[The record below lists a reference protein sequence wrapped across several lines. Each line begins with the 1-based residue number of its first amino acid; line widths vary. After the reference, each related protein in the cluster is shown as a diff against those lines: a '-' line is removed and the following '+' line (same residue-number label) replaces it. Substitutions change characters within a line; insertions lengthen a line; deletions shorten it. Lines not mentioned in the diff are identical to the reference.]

1 MKGWLPGIVCALVL
15 NPAQAVVFDCVA
27 DQALA
32 SDGKD
37 FAVVKVR
44 QRKRYT
50 IDTANGTLA
59 DGVRSWA
66 YQVLQQ
72 GDAQSERDW
81 VLLYLPRAVGAY
93 NPADDVLQQL
103 PFSGFFRIRVW
114 KEGSPFLHNW
124 GGILELGSC
133 KARGGG
139 GTTGSGGGFG
149 P

>member
-1 MKGWLPGIVCALVL
+1 MKSCLLGVVCAVL
-15 NPAQAVVFDCVA
+15 LSPAQAVVFDCVA

-37 FAVVKVR
+37 FSVVKVR

-50 IDTANGTLA
+50 IDTANGTLS
-59 DGVRSWA
+59 DDVRAWG

-72 GDAQSERDW
+72 GDAKAKQDW
-81 VLLYLPRAVGAY
+81 VLLYLPEAVGAY
-93 NPADDVLQQL
+93 NPADDVLRQL

-114 KEGSPFLHNW
+114 KEGNPFLHNW
-124 GGILELGSC
+124 GGVLELGSC
-133 KARGGG
+133 KSRRAQG
-139 GTTGSGGGFG
+139 GTGQGSGFG

>member
-1 MKGWLPGIVCALVL
+1 MKGCLLGMVLALAL
-15 NPAQAVVFDCVA
+15 SPAHAVVFDCVA

-37 FAVVKVR
+37 FSIVKVR

-50 IDTANGTLA
+50 IDTANGTLS
-59 DGVRSWA
+59 DGARAWG

-72 GDAQSERDW
+72 GDAESKQDW

-103 PFSGFFRIRVW
+103 PFAGFFRIRVW
-114 KEGSPFLHNW
+114 KEGNPFLHNW

-133 KARGGG
+133 KLWHGKRAAGAGG
-139 GTTGSGGGFG
+139 GTG